1 MTTPSFGEMI
11 SILQLTYLKAQKYE
25 DEKLMNNDFW
35 YVIDHL
41 QNDKLHLWCMR
52 MLKAKLIIQG
62 KNFIKICNI
71 LTEWE
76 QYKSW
81 TNTQKRYLAMMLLS
95 NWDSVTL
102 EFPWHVSSE
111 YCY

>member
-1 MTTPSFGEMI
+1 LTTPSFAEMI
-11 SILQLTYLKAQKYE
+11 SMLQLTYLKAKKNA

-41 QNDKLHLWCMR
+41 QNDKLHIWCMR
-52 MLKAKLIIQG
+52 MLKKKDIIQDN
-62 KNFIKICNI
+62 NFIKICNI

-81 TNTQKRYLAMMLLS
+81 TTKQKRYLAMILIN
-95 NWDSVTL
+95 NWDKVTL
-102 EFPWHVSSE
+102 EYPWHVSSE
-111 YCY
+111 YSY